1 MTEKQPSDLLSG
13 HAAIIGTGMIAVSMA
28 VLLTGHGVRTTMLAR
43 SDESAGRAKAGFM
56 QYGQDLVG
64 SGLLNQAQAARF
76 LERLTVTRNWADLAS
91 VDFIIESVYEQLD
104 VKHDVYRQI
113 EQVCRPDV
121 IIASM
126 TSGIGPDLLAEGL
139 AHKSRLI
146 VAHPFMPPHLIPC
159 VEIVRSTHT
168 SDETLAATVRFFK
181 LLDREPIVLKKS
193 IDGFIVNRIQYAM
206 LREAI
211 SLIEQGVASAEDI
224 DQTLLTSI
232 GPRYSAIGLFE
243 HMENAGL
250 DLIAGIQGYLN
261 PTLCN
266 ATGVQPSLQAHVEA
280 GELGSKSGRGYLDW
294 SAKDLNELRKRRSA
308 PYIRFFNWTVPD

>member
-1 MTEKQPSDLLSG
+1 MAEKQPSDLPAG

-43 SDESAGRAKAGFM
+43 SDESAGRAKTGFM
-56 QYGQDLVG
+56 QYGQDLVD

-76 LERLTVTRNWADLAS
+76 LERLTVTRAWADLAE

-139 AHKSRLI
+139 VNKSRLI

-159 VEIVRSTHT
+159 VEIVRSAHT
-168 SDETLAATVRFFK
+168 SDETLSATVRFFK
-181 LLDREPIVLKKS
+181 WLDRAPIVLKKS

-250 DLIAGIQGYLN
+250 DLVAGIQGYLN

-266 ATGVQPSLQAHVEA
+266 ATGVQPSLKIHVDA
-280 GELGSKSGRGYLDW
+280 GEFGSKSGHGYLDW
-294 SAKDLNELRKRRSA
+294 SKRDLSDLRKRRTE